1 MVKKSILII
10 GGGGF
15 FGKSIIDLFL
25 KKKNLQNKINKIII
39 ITKSS
44 KNYIHPDLKKNYQII
59 QIKKD
64 ISKAKIIPFANYI
77 LYCATTKNSKEDN
90 KGVKNYFQLAKKY
103 HTNSNIVYTSSGAV
117 YGKQPKKIL
126 RIKDS
131 FGVDLNQKLSKSK
144 KSYALQKIKN
154 EKFFKEL
161 SNYGIKVSIAR
172 CFTFVGKNLP
182 LNKNYVI
189 GNFIDSI
196 LNKKEIIV
204 KSKIK
209 VIRSYMH
216 SDDLAD
222 CLLKLV
228 FRNTKNFN
236 TYNIGAEKPVDI
248 HKLAMFL
255 SNKYDLKCITPYK
268 IINDDEDRYVP
279 SIKKFRIK
287 FKYKKKNDSYAAI
300 FKTIKELSKID

>member
-1 MVKKSILII
+1 LVKKSILII

-39 ITKSS
+39 ITKLS

-117 YGKQPKKIL
+117 YGKQQKKIL

-172 CFTFVGKNLP
+172 CFTFVGKSLP

-300 FKTIKELSKID
+300 FKTIKELSKVD

>member
-39 ITKSS
+39 ITKLS

-64 ISKAKIIPFANYI
+64 ITKAKIIPFANYI

-117 YGKQPKKIL
+117 YGKQQKKIL

-131 FGVDLNQKLSKSK
+131 FGVDLNQRLSKSK

-287 FKYKKKNDSYAAI
+287 LKYKKKNDSYAAI
-300 FKTIKELSKID
+300 FKTIKELSKVD

>member
-1 MVKKSILII
+1 LIKKSILII

-39 ITKSS
+39 ITKLS

-64 ISKAKIIPFANYI
+64 ITKAKIIPFANYI

-117 YGKQPKKIL
+117 YGKQQKKIL

-300 FKTIKELSKID
+300 FKTIKELSKVD

>member
-1 MVKKSILII
+1 MIKKSILII

-39 ITKSS
+39 ITKLS

-64 ISKAKIIPFANYI
+64 ITKAKIIPFANYI

-117 YGKQPKKIL
+117 YGKQQKKIL

-300 FKTIKELSKID
+300 FKTIKELSKVD

>member
-1 MVKKSILII
+1 LVKKSILII

-39 ITKSS
+39 ITKLS

-117 YGKQPKKIL
+117 YGKQQKKIL

-131 FGVDLNQKLSKSK
+131 FGVDLNQRLSKSK

-300 FKTIKELSKID
+300 FKTIKELSKVD